1 MTTQT
6 DSLVVKLDADV
17 KKFEQKIL
25 AAESSVDKLG
35 VTTGKATNKVGGM
48 GRGAGQAGI
57 QMQQFIGQIQGGQ
70 SAMLA
75 LSQQSADLGFVLG
88 APLIGAVVGIS
99 ASIAGMLM
107 VALRDG
113 AEQVKDFTFDIDEM
127 AKSLDK
133 INSLTTNQLKAGLIA
148 TNKQLTQI
156 EKQSK
161 ETGDK
166 IFVLSE
172 KLNEGAKTVVTY
184 SKTGEAIISSQK
196 LTAKETKKLNEE
208 LIQEKANLDAL
219 NKTKADQLKIQ
230 NEINAKLQGR
240 PSTKNKIDAENE
252 ATKESIK
259 LLREKQKASNMLFLS
274 LQGQTEA
281 DPMLANSELLNEQR
295 LRDEQRF
302 IDDINEIKFTGLET
316 DEELFFK
323 QQEIHQAMLDNKLI
337 SEKEF
342 AAAQARIAKEFAGE
356 LKVEEKVVKQTEAQ
370 KLNTRQTSIRA
381 AMAINGAFLDDNKE
395 IAAGLIVADT
405 YTGMQKA
412 LAIDPIGGWANALA
426 IGVTGAANLAGALSS
441 GRGGGGGISGSSGGA
456 PAPQQNFE
464 RETSSLEVSDSTSS
478 GSGTQMIGIP
488 DGDEIG
494 EAIFNWIKKA
504 EAEGRD

>member
-35 VTTGKATNKVGGM
+35 VSAGKATKKVGGM
-48 GRGAGQAGI
+48 GRNAGMAGI
-57 QMQQFIGQIQGGQ
+57 QFQQFIGQVQGGQ

-88 APLIGAVVGIS
+88 APLLGAVVGIS
-99 ASIAGMLM
+99 ASIAGIL
-107 VALRDG
+107 LPNL
-113 AEQVKDFTFDIDEM
+113 F
-127 AKSLDK
+127 
-133 INSLTTNQLKAGLIA
+133 
-148 TNKQLTQI
+148 
-156 EKQSK
+156 
-161 ETGDK
+161 
-166 IFVLSE
+166 
-172 KLNEGAKTVVTY
+172 KT
-184 SKTGEAIISSQK
+184 
-196 LTAKETKKLNEE
+196 NEE
-208 LIQEKANLDAL
+208 LKKLEEVALVLAKSYNTLSAAGQAVAKDAL
-219 NKTKADQLKIQ
+219 VERLKEQKKTFNGLQ
-230 NEINAKLQGR
+230 NEVNKLQTAYMHAEQTA
-240 PSTKNKIDAENE
+240 SSNKLFDSLLGADPAKAKAELV
-252 ATKESIK
+252 AAKASLYALK
-259 LLREKQKASNMLFLS
+259 LEMEKTQKALTNLGKTDKDEKVKGSTDDPTEQEIQQAKDLS
-274 LQGQTEA
+274 VALTMQREQMNAEMIQQEQA
-281 DPMLANSELLNEQR
+281 FMAALA
-295 LRDEQRF
+295 
-302 IDDINEIKFTGLET
+302 EIKFTGLET

-323 QQEIHQAMLDNKLI
+323 QQEIHQAMLDNKLM
-337 SEKEF
+337 SEKQF
-342 AAAQARIAKEFAGE
+342 AAAQARIAKDFAGE
-356 LKVEEKVVKQTEAQ
+356 LKIEEKVVKQTEAQ

-412 LAIDPIGGWANALA
+412 LAIDPINGWANALA

-456 PAPQQNFE
+456 PSSQQSFE
-464 RETSSLEVSDSTSS
+464 RETSSLEVSESTSS
-478 GSGTQMIGIP
+478 GGRTQTMGIP

-504 EAEGRD
+504 EAEGRG